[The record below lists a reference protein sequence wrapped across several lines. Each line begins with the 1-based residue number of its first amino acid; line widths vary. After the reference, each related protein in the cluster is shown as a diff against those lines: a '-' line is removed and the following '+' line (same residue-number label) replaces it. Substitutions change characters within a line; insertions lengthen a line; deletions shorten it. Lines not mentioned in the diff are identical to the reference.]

1 MLSPTIRLSISL
13 CVSVF
18 PCLMPARSAS
28 LLFLLNMF
36 PLTYFIAH
44 RRLAKIRIKSS
55 TNKKAIPFCNE
66 DTALIANINA
76 AFCVVPLRNHSTGGS
91 YPKPALNKI
100 FLWSTIE
107 WRGVRRLSYPR
118 RIAHCS
124 KKLQKGRSSNIILFL
139 PYQTNLLKHQSKLT
153 ILKHNLSLLA
163 FDLIPNNPEKSI
175 LPINT

>member
-1 MLSPTIRLSISL
+1 MLSPIMRFSISL

-55 TNKKAIPFCNE
+55 TNKKAIPFYNK

-76 AFCVVPLRNHSTGGS
+76 VFCVVPLRNHSTGGS

-100 FLWSTIE
+100 FLWFTIE

-124 KKLQKGRSSNIILFL
+124 KKLQKGRSSNIICGFVFRR
-139 PYQTNLLKHQSKLT
+139 PQNMGGRLKMMGFRFRERWRIGYS
-153 ILKHNLSLLA
+153 
-163 FDLIPNNPEKSI
+163 DRKSVV
-175 LPINT
+175 